1 MASAILATLLIV
13 GASYVPTESSF
24 AAWGVVLVLI
34 AALALGW
41 GSLLGFPAKTAL
53 GAVLL
58 LTGAGASTLA
68 MGDGSGPT
76 LDWLAPCV
84 AAGMLLAFLAQLLRG
99 TGGAMRLEG
108 TAIGATGML
117 IAVLGSGWVAL
128 DGLGHSTPVVVVAGI
143 SMVGAGLIGSIRW
156 PDRIVAP
163 LGWIVAVLLGGVSSV
178 LFEDV
183 DLLTALVLGAV
194 TGAVIVAFRAILVSE
209 GGPSDNRGAIA
220 AGIVPVLACGALA
233 WFVEMLMVR

>member
-13 GASYVPTESSF
+13 GASYAPTESSF
-24 AAWGVVLVLI
+24 AALGVVVVLL
-34 AALALGW
+34 AGLALGW
-41 GSLLGFPAKTAL
+41 GSLLGFPGKAAL
-53 GAVLL
+53 GVVLL
-58 LTGAGASTLA
+58 IAGAGASALA
-68 MGDGSGPT
+68 IGTGSGPT
-76 LDWLAPCV
+76 MDWLAPCV
-84 AAGMLLAFLAQLLRG
+84 AAGVLLAFLAQLLRG

-108 TAIGATGML
+108 TAIGATGVL

-143 SMVGAGLIGSIRW
+143 SMVGAGLIGAIRW

-178 LFEDV
+178 LFADV
-183 DLLTALVLGAV
+183 DLVPALVLGAV

-209 GGPSDNRGAIA
+209 GGPADNRGAIA
-220 AGIVPVLACGALA
+220 AGIVPVLVCGAMA
-233 WFVEMLMVR
+233 WFVETLLVS